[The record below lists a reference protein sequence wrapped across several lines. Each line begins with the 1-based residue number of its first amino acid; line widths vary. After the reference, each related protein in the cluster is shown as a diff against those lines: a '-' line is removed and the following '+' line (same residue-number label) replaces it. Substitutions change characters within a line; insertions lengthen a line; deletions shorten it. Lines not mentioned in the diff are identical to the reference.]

1 MGDPVSQDLCPD
13 YSTILPNIT
22 DHGHHLGQIESN
34 MSDIKKKLYIY
45 ISLFNSLLESVSDM
59 I

>member
-34 MSDIKKKLYIY
+34 MSDIKKNYIFIYLYLIAY
-45 ISLFNSLLESVSDM
+45 
-59 I
+59 